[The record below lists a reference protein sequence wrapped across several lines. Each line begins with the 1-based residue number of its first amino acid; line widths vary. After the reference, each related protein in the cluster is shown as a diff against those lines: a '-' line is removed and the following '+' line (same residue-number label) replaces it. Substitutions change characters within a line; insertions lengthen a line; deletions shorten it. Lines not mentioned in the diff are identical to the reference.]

1 MQMAKSRMQRQVT
14 LRIDDALANRLEQLA
29 KRTRRRRSEVIRLAL
44 EEFLA
49 AAPEE
54 PPRRPIELVQGL
66 MGRLET
72 GVPDLGQRH
81 REHVVRPRRSDRVIR
96 LGGSGKGTR
105 EGSERLLRRGRAV
118 GWARRSRPQ
127 RPPPLPKR

>member
-1 MQMAKSRMQRQVT
+1 MQMAKTRMQRQVT

-29 KRTRRRRSEVIRLAL
+29 RRMRRRRSEVIRLAL

-81 REHVVRPRRSDRVIR
+81 REHLVRPRPSDRVIR
-96 LGGSGKGTR
+96 LGGSGEGAR
-105 EGSERLLRRGRAV
+105 EVSEQMLRRGRGE
-118 GWARRSRPQ
+118 GWAELAR
-127 RPPPLPKR
+127 